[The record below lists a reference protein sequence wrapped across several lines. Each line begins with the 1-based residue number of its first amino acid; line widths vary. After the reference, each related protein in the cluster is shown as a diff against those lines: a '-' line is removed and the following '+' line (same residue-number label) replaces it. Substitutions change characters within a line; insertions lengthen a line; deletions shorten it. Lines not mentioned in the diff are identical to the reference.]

1 MTVATHWFQPSSG
14 ASISFRASISM
25 TFAACLACSYASF
38 EEEAMSSV
46 LGLTAGHKAFITK
59 QLHDS
64 QKRFMVIE
72 QVAYGKQ
79 MKHRQ

>member
-1 MTVATHWFQPSSG
+1 
-14 ASISFRASISM
+14 M
-25 TFAACLACSYASF
+25 TFAACLARSHSSS
-38 EEEAMSSV
+38 EKEEAMSGV
-46 LGLTAGHKAFITK
+46 LGLTAEHKAFITK

-79 MKHRQ
+79 MKHRQWLMASLKLVI